1 MEDHFVGRIAA
12 IRKVYARQRNYTLHI
27 LAITY
32 NENDLLF
39 YRPFIR
45 TAKEFLSCNTV
56 KAAVQMFHA
65 QN

>member
-1 MEDHFVGRIAA
+1 MEGHFAGRIAA

-45 TAKEFLSCNTV
+45 TAKEFCPNTV